1 MLKKYLLENR
11 ESHYRMA
18 YSYTKN
24 QEDAL
29 DVLQDSIEKAFR
41 AFKRGSEPEMLNSW
55 FYRILINTAI
65 DFIRK
70 NNRLTY
76 MESEKM
82 EYMLTHEDHYRDF
95 DLETA
100 LEKLPHKYR
109 TIVVLRYFEDMKLHE
124 IAKVLDENTNTIK
137 TRLYKSLELLR
148 MDLQEGANESIE

>member
-11 ESHYRMA
+11 EAHYRMA
-18 YSYTKN
+18 YSYVKN

-41 AFKRGSEPEMLNSW
+41 AFKRGLEPDSVNSW

-70 NNRLTY
+70 NKRLTY
-76 MESEKM
+76 VESEKL
-82 EYMLTHEDHYRDF
+82 EHMLLHEDRYRDF

-100 LEKLPHKYR
+100 LDHLPNKYR
-109 TIVVLRYFEDMKLHE
+109 TIVLLRYFEDMKIHE
-124 IAKVLDENTNTIK
+124 IAEVLGENTSTIK

-148 MDLQEGANESIE
+148 VDLQEGANESIE